1 MPFHIDTLT
10 LKTFVAV
17 AETESFSRAGEII
30 GRSQSAVSLQIKKLE
45 EGLKAP
51 LFERTS
57 RDVTLTEQGEIF
69 LGYARR
75 IIALQWEAFSR
86 LNEPEVHGEITFGV
100 PEDFATHYLP
110 DILSSFSK
118 HHPHVQLHV
127 VCDLT
132 LNLLQEFEKGH
143 LDIALLKR
151 DPERVKGGT
160 KVWREPLVWA
170 AAEHYQ
176 MKDPIPLVLSPQ
188 PCIYRARAIAALDRV
203 RKPWQI
209 AYSSPSLAGTIAAV
223 KSGLGVTVLPANMVP
238 EGIAPLKNQIKLP
251 KLADSEVALMHRDNL
266 SEAGKVL
273 ADHIIRS
280 LEKTINFKSR
290 QE

>member
-1 MPFHIDTLT
+1 MPFCIDTMT
-10 LKTFVAV
+10 LKTFIAV
-17 AETESFSRAGEII
+17 AETSSFSRAGDIV

-45 EGLKAP
+45 ESLKAP
-51 LFERTS
+51 LFKRTS
-57 RDVTLTEQGEIF
+57 RDVALTEQGEIF

-75 IIALQWEAFSR
+75 MIELQWEAFSR
-86 LNEPEVHGEITFGV
+86 LTEPEVRGEITFGV

-110 DILSSFSK
+110 DILASYAK

-132 LNLLQEFEKGH
+132 LNLLQEFQKGH

-176 MKDPIPLVLSPQ
+176 LKTPIPLVLSPQ
-188 PCIYRARAIAALDRV
+188 PCIYRERAIAALDRV

-223 KSGLGVTVLPANMVP
+223 KGGLGVTVLPANMVP
-238 EGIAPLKNQIKLP
+238 DGLTLLKSQIKLP
-251 KLADSEVALMHRDNL
+251 KLADSEVALMKKDNL
-266 SEAGKVL
+266 SPAGAVL
-273 ADHIIRS
+273 AEHIIS
-280 LEKTINFKSR
+280 SFE
-290 QE
+290 

>member
-1 MPFHIDTLT
+1 MPFHIDTLL
-10 LKTFVAV
+10 LKSFIAT
-17 AETESFSRAGEII
+17 AETKSFSKAAEIV

-45 EGLKAP
+45 TGLKAP

-57 RDVTLTEQGEIF
+57 REVMLTEQGEIF

-75 IIALQWEAFSR
+75 IIELQWEAFSR
-86 LNEPEVHGEITFGV
+86 LTEPEVRGEITFGV

-110 DILSSFSK
+110 EILAGFAK
-118 HHPHVQLHV
+118 HHPQVQLHV

-132 LNLLQEFEKGH
+132 LNLLREFQKGR

-176 MKDPIPLVLSPQ
+176 IKSPIPLVLSPQ

-203 RKPWQI
+203 SKPWQI

-223 KSGLGVTVLPANMVP
+223 RGGLGVTVLPANMIP
-238 EGIAPLKNQIKLP
+238 QGIMPLSGQTKLP
-251 KLADSEVALMHRDNL
+251 KLVDSEVALMRRDNL

-273 ADHIIRS
+273 AAHITRS
-280 LEKTINFKSR
+280 LEQTITHEKK
-290 QE
+290 

>member
-1 MPFHIDTLT
+1 MSFYIDTLI

-17 AETESFSRAGEII
+17 AETSSFSRAAEIG

-51 LFERTS
+51 LFTRTS
-57 RDVTLTEQGEIF
+57 REVKLTEQGEIF
-69 LGYARR
+69 LGYAHRM
-75 IIALQWEAFSR
+75 IELQWEAFSR
-86 LNEPEVHGEITFGV
+86 LTEPEVRGEITFGV

-110 DILSSFSK
+110 DILAGFTR

-132 LNLLQEFEKGH
+132 LNLLRDFQKGR

-160 KVWREPLVWA
+160 RVWREPLVWA
-170 AAEHYQ
+170 AASHYQ
-176 MKDPIPLVLSPQ
+176 LKNPIPLVVSPQ

-203 RKPWQI
+203 RRPWQI

-223 KSGLGVTVLPANMVP
+223 KGGLGVTVLPANMIP
-238 EGIAPLKNQIKLP
+238 EGIVPVKSAVRLP
-251 KLADSEVALMHRDNL
+251 KLADSEVALMKRDKL
-266 SEAGKVL
+266 SPAGNVL
-273 ADHIIRS
+273 AGHIIS
-280 LEKTINFKSR
+280 SFEKTMA
-290 QE
+290 

>member
-1 MPFHIDTLT
+1 MPFYIDTLI
-10 LKTFVAV
+10 LKTFVSV
-17 AETESFSRAGEII
+17 AETRSFSRAGDIV

-45 EGLKAP
+45 EGLKVS
-51 LFERTS
+51 LFERSS

-75 IIALQWEAFSR
+75 MIELQWEAFSR
-86 LNEPEVHGEITFGV
+86 LTEPEVQGEITFGV

-110 DILSSFSK
+110 DILSNFSK

-132 LNLLQEFEKGH
+132 LNLLQEFQKGH

-176 MKDPIPLVLSPQ
+176 MKEPIPLVLSPQ
-188 PCIYRARAIAALDRV
+188 PCIYRARALAALDRV

-209 AYSSPSLAGTIAAV
+209 AYTSPSLAGTIAAV
-223 KSGLGVTVLPANMVP
+223 KGGLGITVLPSNMVP
-238 EGIAPLKNQIKLP
+238 AGLVSLQSQTKLP
-251 KLADSEVALMHRDNL
+251 KLADSEVALMRRDNL
-266 SEAGKVL
+266 SDAGKVL
-273 ADHIIRS
+273 ASHIVSS
-280 LEKTINFKSR
+280 LEKAAIVS
-290 QE
+290 

>member
-1 MPFHIDTLT
+1 MI
-10 LKTFVAV
+10 
-17 AETESFSRAGEII
+17 E
-30 GRSQSAVSLQIKKLE
+30 
-45 EGLKAP
+45 
-51 LFERTS
+51 
-57 RDVTLTEQGEIF
+57 
-69 LGYARR
+69 
-75 IIALQWEAFSR
+75 LQWEAFSR
-86 LNEPEVHGEITFGV
+86 LTEPEVRGEITFGV

-110 DILSSFSK
+110 DILASFAK
-118 HHPHVQLHV
+118 HHPHVQMHV

-176 MKDPIPLVLSPQ
+176 PKDPIPLVLSPQ

-223 KSGLGVTVLPANMVP
+223 KGGLGVTVLPSNMVP
-238 EGIAPLKNQIKLP
+238 EGIVPLNGQIRLP
-251 KLADSEVALMHRDNL
+251 KLADSEVALMRQDNL

-273 ADHIIRS
+273 ATHIIS
-280 LEKTINFKSR
+280 SFEKHMNTEKR
-290 QE
+290 R